1 MPRPVRAYH
10 RGQQLERRSGGRP
23 SPVVRGEP
31 VAPRNLRVRRGG
43 LTAACLLSGAAV
55 TSRVWDVHLQVS
67 EGEREPLGPHIRTVR
82 EPRIPLLFARLKPK
96 PPELANEL
104 IPEVIM
110 ASSPSAGIPWA
121 GMRVVS
127 LRVVPPP
134 PPGRAPSASI
144 VAAPPPTG
152 PASRQEWHPQP
163 KAGQRA
169 ILGVQETKAVLR
181 RR

>member
-1 MPRPVRAYH
+1 M
-10 RGQQLERRSGGRP
+10 
-23 SPVVRGEP
+23 
-31 VAPRNLRVRRGG
+31 
-43 LTAACLLSGAAV
+43 
-55 TSRVWDVHLQVS
+55 
-67 EGEREPLGPHIRTVR
+67 GPHIRAVR
-82 EPRIPLLFARLKPK
+82 EPRVPLLFARLKPK

-127 LRVVPPP
+127 LRVIPPP
-134 PPGRAPSASI
+134 PPGLALTASI
-144 VAAPPPTG
+144 VAISPPTES
-152 PASRQEWHPQP
+152 ATRQEWHPQP
-163 KAGQRA
+163 KADQCA